1 MGAHMQHLANMN
13 RPLMHSHPV
22 LFTSVHNSFFLKTC
36 QPMSIVITTNARL
49 TIRAPKVF
57 ELLPEAMALD
67 RMFED
72 YKKELEAEPRDV
84 EQEIRS

>member
-1 MGAHMQHLANMN
+1 
-13 RPLMHSHPV
+13 
-22 LFTSVHNSFFLKTC
+22 
-36 QPMSIVITTNARL
+36 MSIVITTNARL

-72 YKKELEAEPRDV
+72 YKKELEAEPRGV